1 MSALRAFSTR
11 ARAKR
16 WTVAAAT
23 LAVFVV
29 YQALIL
35 GILVGGL
42 GGVPNYLRLY
52 PAWENARRIVRLTP
66 SVTDAAVLIGREP
79 IFEYGRRHPVFGV
92 AVWSFELTWSSL
104 LFFLSFSALVG
115 LYLGI
120 GGLAA
125 RWGAVGSL
133 SGAGVVGLLGASVSS
148 LTHCGLGSFG
158 VLLAVSGVSTTTLQW
173 FGNLEPVLIPAG
185 YALIALA
192 IVARARARPGLVGG
206 RDVRAPAA
214 VLACLLLLSA
224 CSRGRAEVMP
234 AFALV
239 DQAGAVVKSEN
250 LLGRAVVVSFVFT
263 TCAEAC
269 PLVTAQ
275 LARTQSRV
283 RAEKL
288 DDRVRF
294 ISITLDPMT
303 DRPEVLRRYADVYGI
318 DLATWHFL
326 TGASDDVGRVVRAFG
341 LSAVAH
347 ERIVHGSLVVL
358 VDRQGRIAERRTD
371 LELDPERLVVSLRKL
386 VG

>member
-11 ARAKR
+11 ARAER

-79 IFEYGRRHPVFGV
+79 ILEYGRRHPVFGV

-104 LFFLSFSALVG
+104 LFFFSFSALVG

-158 VLLAVSGVSTTTLQW
+158 VLLAVAGVSTTTLQW
-173 FGNLEPVLIPAG
+173 FGNLELVLIPAG
-185 YALIALA
+185 YALIVLA
-192 IVARARARPGLVGG
+192 IVARARG
-206 RDVRAPAA
+206 
-214 VLACLLLLSA
+214 
-224 CSRGRAEVMP
+224 
-234 AFALV
+234 
-239 DQAGAVVKSEN
+239 
-250 LLGRAVVVSFVFT
+250 
-263 TCAEAC
+263 
-269 PLVTAQ
+269 
-275 LARTQSRV
+275 
-283 RAEKL
+283 
-288 DDRVRF
+288 
-294 ISITLDPMT
+294 LDPAWS
-303 DRPEVLRRYADVYGI
+303 V
-318 DLATWHFL
+318 AT
-326 TGASDDVGRVVRAFG
+326 T
-341 LSAVAH
+341 
-347 ERIVHGSLVVL
+347 
-358 VDRQGRIAERRTD
+358 
-371 LELDPERLVVSLRKL
+371 
-386 VG
+386 

>member
-29 YQALIL
+29 YHALIL

-185 YALIALA
+185 YALIVLA
-192 IVARARARPGLVGG
+192 IVARARGL
-206 RDVRAPAA
+206 APAWSVA
-214 VLACLLLLSA
+214 
-224 CSRGRAEVMP
+224 
-234 AFALV
+234 
-239 DQAGAVVKSEN
+239 
-250 LLGRAVVVSFVFT
+250 
-263 TCAEAC
+263 
-269 PLVTAQ
+269 
-275 LARTQSRV
+275 
-283 RAEKL
+283 
-288 DDRVRF
+288 
-294 ISITLDPMT
+294 
-303 DRPEVLRRYADVYGI
+303 
-318 DLATWHFL
+318 AT
-326 TGASDDVGRVVRAFG
+326 
-341 LSAVAH
+341 
-347 ERIVHGSLVVL
+347 
-358 VDRQGRIAERRTD
+358 
-371 LELDPERLVVSLRKL
+371 
-386 VG
+386 